1 MTALRELK
9 LRLPPERRG
18 KGRSGTLA
26 TLQYALACVKQVQGE
41 HCFPPRE
48 GMTLGSSLHPGPA
61 RGRQHEFNQVAG
73 ALPTANQEY
82 YQQWSLEEGEP
93 CAMDMSTYTLE
104 ELEHITS
111 EYTLRNQV
119 SGCPWHPT
127 LPLTCPQPSAA
138 PESALAPP
146 SLARTPSRWQ
156 SPS

>member
-41 HCFPPRE
+41 WRFWGRRGRPWAAAGSGRSAHELPR
-48 GMTLGSSLHPGPA
+48 GLHPA
-61 RGRQHEFNQVAG
+61 
-73 ALPTANQEY
+73 ANQEY
-82 YQQWSLEEGEP
+82 YRQWGLEEGEP
-93 CAMDMSTYTLE
+93 CALDMSTYTLE

-119 SGCPWHPT
+119 RRRRASPAWAPPPPT
-127 LPLTCPQPSAA
+127 SAA
-138 PESALAPP
+138 PKSTFVPA
-146 SLARTPSRWQ
+146 SLPRTPSPWR

>member
-26 TLQYALACVKQVQGE
+26 TLQYALACVKQVQ
-41 HCFPPRE
+41 
-48 GMTLGSSLHPGPA
+48 
-61 RGRQHEFNQVAG
+61 
-73 ALPTANQEY
+73 ANQEY

-119 SGCPWHPT
+119 SRSRT
-127 LPLTCPQPSAA
+127 SLTW
-138 PESALAPP
+138 APP
-146 SLARTPSRWQ
+146 TPHVHGS
-156 SPS
+156 